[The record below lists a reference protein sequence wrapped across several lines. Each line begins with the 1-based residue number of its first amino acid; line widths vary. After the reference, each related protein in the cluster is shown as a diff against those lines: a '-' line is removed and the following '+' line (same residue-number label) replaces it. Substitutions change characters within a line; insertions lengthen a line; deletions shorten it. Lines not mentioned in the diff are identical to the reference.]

1 MLLPLIENVIY
12 VSAGLH
18 DLGKV
23 SVYCLCDALFS
34 SSLLVLNTWTVRELV
49 WVNSHVSLRPMSSL
63 QFCEL
68 GGLIPSQCLFWVAFN
83 CIVNSPGRQ
92 PSEHTACLQL
102 QVNVLQRLSCWPS
115 LSPPLFFFVGNT
127 SPPQAPS
134 LYPPQSWCWIIN
146 VVQLVS
152 LTDPVCS
159 TLPILMNT
167 C

>member
-12 VSAGLH
+12 VSAGLR

-34 SSLLVLNTWTVRELV
+34 CSLLVLNTWPVRELV
-49 WVNSHVSLRPMSSL
+49 WVDSHVSLRPRPSL

-68 GGLIPSQCLFWVAFN
+68 SGLIPSQCPFGVAFN

-102 QVNVLQRLSCWPS
+102 RFMCCRGCPVGPACPRPFRLCRQHIPSTATQV
-115 LSPPLFFFVGNT
+115 
-127 SPPQAPS
+127 
-134 LYPPQSWCWIIN
+134 YPPQTWSWITN
-146 VVQLVS
+146 VVRLVS
-152 LTDPVCS
+152 LADPVCS
-159 TLPILMNT
+159 TLPILRST